1 MVSNQQNPIFITDD
15 ALFCDEKHHDYDFEL
30 ENQILKE
37 KDPNFTHFQQD
48 LLWEEDEL
56 GSLLSKEK
64 NTHLIRDDESLMVL
78 RKESVDWINRVSAHY
93 GFVALTTVLA
103 VNYFDTFLIS
113 PSFQRDKQWM
123 SQLVA
128 VACLSLASKVEEIQ
142 APLLLDL
149 QMEGSRFVFES
160 KTVMKMELLVLSSLD
175 WKMNPVTPLAFFDY
189 IMRRLNLMTHHL
201 HYEFLRR
208 CERILISVI
217 NGKIIMSKIMDVFFF
232 PILCQIEW
240 LMVVIMSA
248 DSRFQGFLPS
258 VMAAAIMC
266 IVSKEIEPDNTLDY
280 RNQLMNL
287 LNISEENMDSC
298 SKFIM
303 DVSINHGSCYFQIRK
318 RKYSSVPGSP
328 SGVVDA
334 YFSSDNS
341 NNSWAIASSVS
352 SSPEVQFKKNRTQEQ
367 QMRLTPVNRM
377 PITVLSNPH

>member
-1 MVSNQQNPIFITDD
+1 MVWKQQNVCPPNPIFAIDD
-15 ALFCDEKHHDYDFEL
+15 ALLCDEQEQDFDFEYGFGSSDQ

-37 KDPNFTHFQQD
+37 KAPTFSHFQQD

-56 GSLLSKEK
+56 SSLLSKEQK
-64 NTHLIRDDESLMVL
+64 PNLICDESLMLL
-78 RKESVDWINRVSAHY
+78 RKESVDWMTRVGTHY
-93 GFVALTTVLA
+93 GFVALTTILA
-103 VNYFDTFLIS
+103 VNYFDRFLMS
-113 PSFQRDKQWM
+113 GSFRRDKPWM
-123 SQLVA
+123 NQLAA

-149 QMEGSRFVFES
+149 QMEGSKFVFES
-160 KTVMKMELLVLSSLD
+160 KTIMKMELLVLSSLD

-189 IMRRLNLMTHHL
+189 IMRRLNLMTHNL

-208 CERILISVI
+208 CERILLSVS
-217 NGKIIMSKIMDVFFF
+217 N
-232 PILCQIEW
+232 
-240 LMVVIMSA
+240 
-248 DSRFQGFLPS
+248 DSRFPGFVPS

-280 RNQLMNL
+280 RKQLINL
-287 LNISEENMDSC
+287 LNTSEENIDGC

-303 DVSINHGSCYFQIRK
+303 DVSNNHGSCYIQTHK

-341 NNSWAIASSVS
+341 NNSWAIASSVT
-352 SSPEVQFKKNRTQEQ
+352 SSPEAPFKKNRAQEQ
-367 QMRLTPVNRM
+367 QMRLNPVNRVS
-377 PITVLSNPH
+377 ISVLSNPH